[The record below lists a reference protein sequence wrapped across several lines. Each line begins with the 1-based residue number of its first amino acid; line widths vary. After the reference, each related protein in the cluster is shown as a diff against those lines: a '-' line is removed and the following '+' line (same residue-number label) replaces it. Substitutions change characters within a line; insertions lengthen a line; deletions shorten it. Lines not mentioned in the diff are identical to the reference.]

1 MAALK
6 LCLVSAEI
14 MPFAKT
20 GGLADVIG
28 SLVRELA
35 RRGLEVRAFMPLYAS
50 VRRKLERADTVPG
63 LSDVGLVIGNRP
75 YTFSVRT
82 AEMPGTRTAVFF
94 IDCPE
99 LFDRPSVYTRDP
111 DEHRRFLLLTR
122 AALESCLRLGF
133 AADIFHSHDW
143 HAALLPL
150 YLKTSYAAVPLFAR
164 ARSVLTIHNIGYQ
177 GILSRDF
184 LGDVGI
190 PNVERE
196 LDGADLARGI
206 VNPLRTGIRCADT
219 VTTVSPTYAREICS
233 APLGMGLET
242 TLTARARPVVGI
254 LNGVDY
260 AEWDPRHDRHLEAHY
275 SPEHLEGKRIN
286 KQRLLEDLGL
296 NPPPSAPLIG
306 MVSRLASQKGFDLL
320 IDALPALLEARALGC
335 VVLGSG
341 DERYLRFF
349 ESLARR
355 WPERVG
361 LRSGH
366 DETLAHRIEAG
377 ADIFLMPSHY
387 EPCGLNQMYSLRYG
401 TVPIVRR
408 TGGLADS
415 VEHFEPASGR
425 GTGCLFN
432 DYDVPAV
439 SWALNTTLDWFEDVP
454 SWRRLMLN
462 GMQKDFSWDRQIGEY
477 ERVFAETAAAPALPL
492 RS

>member
-1 MAALK
+1 MTALK

-20 GGLADVIG
+20 GGLADVVG

-35 RRGLEVRAFMPLYAS
+35 HRGHEVRAFMPLYAS
-50 VRRKLERADTVPG
+50 VRRTHLRFKAVPG
-63 LSDVGLVIGNRP
+63 LANVGLVIGTRP

-82 AEMPGTRTAVFF
+82 AELPGSDIAVYF

-99 LFDRPSVYTRDP
+99 LFDRSSVYTRDP

-133 AADIFHSHDW
+133 GADVFHCHDW
-143 HAALLPL
+143 HAAFLPL
-150 YLKTSYAAVPLFAR
+150 YLRSTYAGVPLFAR
-164 ARSVLTIHNIGYQ
+164 SRTVLTIHNIGYQ

-184 LGDVGI
+184 LGDLAV
-190 PNVERE
+190 PEQE
-196 LDGADLARGI
+196 LDADDLARGI
-206 VNPLRTGIRCADT
+206 INSLKTGVRFADT

-233 APLGMGLET
+233 APLGMGLES
-242 TLTARARPVVGI
+242 TLRARSRPVVGI

-260 AEWDPRHDRHLEAHY
+260 REWDPRHDRHLEVHF
-275 SPEHLEGKRIN
+275 SSEDLEGKRLN
-286 KQRLLEDLGL
+286 KERLLGDVGL
-296 NPPPSAPLIG
+296 RAAPGAPLIG

-320 IDALPALLEARALGC
+320 VDALPPLLETRPMSY

-341 DERYLRFF
+341 EERYRRFF
-349 ESLARR
+349 ESLVQR
-355 WPERVG
+355 WPERVA

-366 DETLAHRIEAG
+366 DETLAHRIEAA

-401 TVPIVRR
+401 TIPIVRR

-415 VEHFEPASGR
+415 VEHFDPATGR

-439 SWALNTTLDWFEDVP
+439 SWAINTTLDWFKDAT
-454 SWRRLMLN
+454 SWRRLMRN
-462 GMQKDFSWDRQIGEY
+462 AMQKDFSWDRQIGEY
-477 ERVFAETAAAPALPL
+477 ERVFAETVAAAP
-492 RS
+492 

>member
-1 MAALK
+1 MTALK

-20 GGLADVIG
+20 GGLADVVG

-35 RRGLEVRAFMPLYAS
+35 HRGHEVRAFMPLYAS
-50 VRRKLERADTVPG
+50 VRRTHARFKAVPG
-63 LSDVGLVIGNRP
+63 LANVGLVIGTRP

-82 AEMPGTRTAVFF
+82 AELPGSGIAVYF
-94 IDCPE
+94 IDCSE
-99 LFDRPSVYTRDP
+99 LFDRSSVYTRDP

-133 AADIFHSHDW
+133 GADVFHCHDW
-143 HAALLPL
+143 HAGFLPL
-150 YLKTSYAAVPLFAR
+150 YLRSTYAGVPLFAR
-164 ARSVLTIHNIGYQ
+164 SRTVLTIHNIGYQ

-184 LGDVGI
+184 LGDLAV
-190 PNVERE
+190 PEQE
-196 LDGADLARGI
+196 LDADDLARGI
-206 VNPLRTGIRCADT
+206 INSLKTGVRFADT

-233 APLGMGLET
+233 APLGMGLES
-242 TLTARARPVVGI
+242 TLRARSRPVVGI

-260 AEWDPRHDRHLEAHY
+260 REWDPRHDPHLEVHF
-275 SPEHLEGKRIN
+275 SSEDLEGKRVN
-286 KQRLLEDLGL
+286 KERLLDDLGL
-296 NPPPSAPLIG
+296 GAAPGAPLIG

-320 IDALPALLEARALGC
+320 VDALPPLLEARPVSC

-341 DERYLRFF
+341 EERYRRFF
-349 ESLARR
+349 ESLVQR
-355 WPERVG
+355 WPERVA

-366 DETLAHRIEAG
+366 DEILAHRIEAA

-401 TVPIVRR
+401 TIPVVRR

-415 VEHFEPASGR
+415 VEHYDPATGR

-439 SWALNTTLDWFEDVP
+439 SWAINTTLDWFKDTT
-454 SWRRLMLN
+454 SWRRLMRN
-462 GMQKDFSWDRQIGEY
+462 AMQKDFSWDRQIGEY
-477 ERVFAETAAAPALPL
+477 ERVFAETVAAAP
-492 RS
+492 